1 MLPWVCSVI
10 DYRGRQNVVKTS
22 VTHAHL
28 PAARVPLLLFYHIL
42 TSSVIYYWT
51 DAQQHGIY
59 LLNMYTSLWV
69 YHNTGGHF
77 QWNLPDRCM
86 WSFQRYLPNKL
97 HLDGNHDYR
106 RCIYQRLNKPG
117 EKEKSKVND
126 HMTRRTMANS
136 SAWPSFLRNHH
147 SRAFDNGQRL
157 IKQNSNIT
165 LVALQT
171 KLQIIYYSLVSH
183 SQKSL
188 EHTENQT
195 KYRKMT
201 RKPQSPGRIFIYRTC
216 RAFRKIQKNSST
228 VVIALC

>member
-1 MLPWVCSVI
+1 MRGRYLYWSFFCADHCIKQIDSMLPWVCSVI

-69 YHNTGGHF
+69 YHDTGGHF

-117 EKEKSKVND
+117 EKEN
-126 HMTRRTMANS
+126 
-136 SAWPSFLRNHH
+136 
-147 SRAFDNGQRL
+147 NGPRL
-157 IKQNSNIT
+157 IKRTSNIT
-165 LVALQT
+165 PEEWPDDQKKRRIVLDRYT
-171 KLQIIYYSLVSH
+171 KH
-183 SQKSL
+183 
-188 EHTENQT
+188 
-195 KYRKMT
+195 
-201 RKPQSPGRIFIYRTC
+201 C
-216 RAFRKIQKNSST
+216 
-228 VVIALC
+228 

>member
-69 YHNTGGHF
+69 YHDTGGHF

-165 LVALQT
+165 LVALRT
-171 KLQIIYYSLVSH
+171 KLQIIYYSLVFAFPKEPWAH
-183 SQKSL
+183 
-188 EHTENQT
+188 
-195 KYRKMT
+195 
-201 RKPQSPGRIFIYRTC
+201 RKPDQI
-216 RAFRKIQKNSST
+216 
-228 VVIALC
+228 

>member
-28 PAARVPLLLFYHIL
+28 PAARAPFLLFYHIL

-165 LVALQT
+165 LEALYGQNCKSFT
-171 KLQIIYYSLVSH
+171 TPLFRIPKRALST
-183 SQKSL
+183 QK
-188 EHTENQT
+188 
-195 KYRKMT
+195 T
-201 RKPQSPGRIFIYRTC
+201 RPNIGK
-216 RAFRKIQKNSST
+216 
-228 VVIALC
+228 